1 MYFNRIEAK
10 MMAKASMR
18 QARPNPMLVTLVYML
33 LSSVITV
40 LIPRLMGDPFNEMTG
55 YLMMGYEPAEVFEY
69 VVMGNVTAI
78 ALFCAVS
85 LLLEVYSTIM
95 AFGYTSYGLRMARR
109 EACGY
114 SNLFDGF
121 QKPLRVLWAD
131 ILVTFFSTL
140 WGLLGMIPGL
150 VLMTVSIMLDG
161 GVGMI
166 LQGYFFMLV
175 GFVMV
180 SVLIGLRYGLTNYFI
195 LDDPNCTARQA
206 IRRSKEA
213 MKGWKME
220 LFTLKLSFFGWVL
233 FGVITAGIAMI
244 WVGPY
249 MEATMANF
257 YDAVVGNGYDRPQPP
272 SVRYVYDPNAD
283 GDGPPL

>member
-1 MYFNRIEAK
+1 MYFNRMEAK

-33 LSSVITV
+33 LSSVITALV
-40 LIPRLMGDPFNEMTG
+40 PRLLGDPFSEMTG
-55 YLMMGYEPAEVFEY
+55 YLMMGYEPEEVFEY
-69 VVMGNVTAI
+69 VVMGNLTAV
-78 ALFCAVS
+78 ALFCVVS
-85 LLLEVYSTIM
+85 VLLEAYSTIM
-95 AFGYTSYGLRMARR
+95 AFGYTSYALRMARN
-109 EACGY
+109 EQSGFG
-114 SNLFDGF
+114 NLFDGF

-150 VLMTVSIMLDG
+150 VLMV
-161 GVGMI
+161 VGIAGDLWEMI
-166 LQGYFFMLV
+166 LSGYFFMLA
-175 GFVMV
+175 GFAAV
-180 SVLIGLRYGLTNYFI
+180 STVIGLRYGLTNYFI

-249 MEATMANF
+249 MEATLANF

-272 SVRYVYDPNAD
+272 PIRYVYDPNAG
-283 GDGPPL
+283 GDGPAL